1 MDMTPA
7 QLEALGPLLALA
19 IVAFV
24 VSIPVVAF
32 SARFAIK
39 PVVDALIRLREAQGK
54 SGADHDML
62 MLQDRRLSLL
72 ESEMQHITTSLER
85 LADAQEFQ
93 ASLNTGALAGL
104 SAPKSAQ
111 ADIPEA

>member
-1 MDMTPA
+1 MTPE

-72 ESEMQHITTSLER
+72 ESEMQHVSTSLER

-93 ASLNTGALAGL
+93 SRLTAAPLSSLPSPRG
-104 SAPKSAQ
+104 AQ
-111 ADIPEA
+111 ADLPEA

>member
-1 MDMTPA
+1 MDPE
-7 QLEALGPLLALA
+7 QLRMLAPLIAFA

-24 VSIPVVAF
+24 VSIPVIAF

-39 PVVDALIRLREAQGK
+39 PVVDALIRLREAQGT
-54 SGADHDML
+54 SGADHEMM

-93 ASLNTGALAGL
+93 ARLTAGPLSSLPAA
-104 SAPKSAQ
+104 KSAQ
-111 ADIPEA
+111 ADRPEA